1 MATSGNQT
9 KAAIAYNDEFAY
21 QMKNMNPEI
30 HEQDIQVAGTD
41 EIAARKLAAL
51 EALRRL
57 RLDKGFKGGKI
68 YRQKRVRKS
77 RRVSNRRRR
86 NKSIRRRKN

>member
-1 MATSGNQT
+1 MSSGSGSSSQAEANAYIEEFNKQMIYEGLRQIDPNANYQQERQMAKAEARRRTLAGQT
-9 KAAIAYNDEFAY
+9 
-21 QMKNMNPEI
+21 
-30 HEQDIQVAGTD
+30 
-41 EIAARKLAAL
+41 
-51 EALRRL
+51 
-57 RLDKGFKGGKI
+57 FKGGKI